1 MKKLKLLAAA
11 LAVLALPSAILAQGT
26 PEQAAERYLQTLKAQ
41 DWAANSG
48 LMDPAELDSMKAA
61 FLDAATSDTSTAG
74 LREIFNIGSVP
85 ELRALAPAVVYQR
98 FAANVI
104 GQREGMAQFLGAA
117 TFRVMGHVQEGDSA
131 WVVYRVSGPAGGA
144 AASQVSLMALRSVG
158 GAWKARLSDEV
169 RGMLTG
175 LRQAAAQRR
184 AANQALERL
193 RASGQLPAD
202 PEHPSPAPRPPAAP
216 ASPPPAAPASPP
228 ARP

>member
-1 MKKLKLLAAA
+1 MKNLKLVSAGLIA
-11 LAVLALPSAILAQGT
+11 LALALPSALRAQGT

-41 DWAANSG
+41 DWAANAA
-48 LMDPAELDSMKAA
+48 LMDPVELDSMKAA

-74 LREIFNIGSVP
+74 MREIFNVASVA

-104 GQREGMAQFLGAA
+104 GQREGMAQFLSAA
-117 TFRVMGHVQEGDSA
+117 TFRVMGRVQEADSA

-144 AASQVSLMALRSVG
+144 AASQVSLMAVRNVG

-169 RGMLTG
+169 RGMLVG

-184 AANQALERL
+184 ASNQALERL
-193 RASGQLPAD
+193 RASGQLPANPGD
-202 PEHPSPAPRPPAAP
+202 PPPAPRPPAT
-216 ASPPPAAPASPP
+216 PPAPPP

>member
-1 MKKLKLLAAA
+1 MKRTSFLA
-11 LAVLALPSAILAQGT
+11 LAFALALPGTAAAQGT

-41 DWAANSG
+41 DWAANSV
-48 LMDPAELDSMKAA
+48 LMDPVELDSMKAA

-74 LREIFNIGSVP
+74 LREVFNVTSVA
-85 ELRALAPAVVYQR
+85 EMRALAPAVVYQR

-104 GQREGMAQFLGAA
+104 GQREGMAQFLASA
-117 TFRVMGHVQEGDSA
+117 TFRVMGQVQEGDSA
-131 WVVYRVSGPAGGA
+131 WVVYRVSGPAGAA
-144 AASQVSLMALRSVG
+144 AASQVSLMALRNLG

-169 RGMLTG
+169 RGMLAG
-175 LRQAAAQRR
+175 LRQAASERR
-184 AANQALERL
+184 AANEALQRL

-216 ASPPPAAPASPP
+216 APAPTPPP

>member
-1 MKKLKLLAAA
+1 MKNLKLVSAAF
-11 LAVLALPSAILAQGT
+11 LGLALGFPAVAKAQGT

-41 DWAANSG
+41 DWAANAA

-61 FLDAATSDTSTAG
+61 FLDAAASDTSTAG
-74 LREIFNIGSVP
+74 MREIFNVASVA
-85 ELRALAPAVVYQR
+85 ELRALAPAAVYQR

-104 GQREGMAQFLGAA
+104 GQREGMAQFLAAA
-117 TFRVMGHVQEGDSA
+117 TFRVMGHVQEADSA

-144 AASQVSLMALRSVG
+144 AASQVSLMAVRNVG

-169 RGMLTG
+169 RGMLAG

-184 AANQALERL
+184 AASQALERL
-193 RASGQLPAD
+193 RASGQLPANPD
-202 PEHPSPAPRPPAAP
+202 NPPPAPRPSTAP
-216 ASPPPAAPASPP
+216 ASPPPPP